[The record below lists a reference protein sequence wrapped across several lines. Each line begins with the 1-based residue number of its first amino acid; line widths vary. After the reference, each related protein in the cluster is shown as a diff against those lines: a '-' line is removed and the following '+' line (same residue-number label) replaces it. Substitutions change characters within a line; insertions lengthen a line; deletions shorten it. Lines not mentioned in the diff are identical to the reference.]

1 MFFVVVQLLSHV
13 WLSAT
18 PWTVARQDSLSLT
31 ISWSLPKF
39 MYIESVMP
47 FNHLILCFPLLFCP
61 HSFPALRLFP
71 MSQLFASGDPNIGAS
86 ASASVLPT
94 SIQCWFPLRLT
105 GLISLL
111 SKGLSSIFSASLVAQ
126 TIKNLP
132 AMRETPVWSLGRED
146 PLEKG
151 MATHSS
157 IPAWRIAWTEELGQ
171 ATVHGVEK
179 SRTWL
184 SN

>member
-1 MFFVVVQLLSHV
+1 MHFLLFIQQVCPTLHNPIDWSMPAFPVPHHLLGFAQVHVHWISDAIQPSHPLSPSSPFALNLPQLQGLFQSQLL
-13 WLSAT
+13 
-18 PWTVARQDSLSLT
+18 
-31 ISWSLPKF
+31 
-39 MYIESVMP
+39 
-47 FNHLILCFPLLFCP
+47 
-61 HSFPALRLFP
+61 
-71 MSQLFASGDPNIGAS
+71 ASGGQSIGAS
-86 ASASVLPT
+86 ASASVLST

-111 SKGLSSIFSASLVAQ
+111 SKGLSRIFSASLVAQ

-132 AMRETPVWSLGRED
+132 AMRETPVWSLSWED

-157 IPAWRIAWTEELGQ
+157 ILAWRIAWTEELGQ

-179 SRTWL
+179 SQIRL